1 MQLSKSETSAR
12 KEYNRLAPIYDLR
25 WYNYINKSLSFLI
38 DFAEIPSQI
47 SILDLA
53 CGTGELA
60 KLLLTNN
67 PQQQITGVDISDAML
82 AIAQNKLQ
90 VYPNIKLH
98 NASVI
103 SLPCDSEFFDLV
115 VCANAFHYFEFP
127 QLVLTEI
134 KRVIKPDGRVII
146 LDWCRDYLFC
156 KIFDRLFK
164 TIDPAYQQCHTQTEL
179 NQLLVAAGFDVIKNN
194 KIHFDIIW
202 ELMAVE
208 AILN

>member
-1 MQLSKSETSAR
+1 MGQ
-12 KEYNRLAPIYDLR
+12 
-25 WYNYINKSLSFLI
+25 
-38 DFAEIPSQI
+38 
-47 SILDLA
+47 
-53 CGTGELA
+53 GELA
-60 KLLLTNN
+60 KLLLANN
-67 PQQQITGVDISDAML
+67 PQQQITGVDISEAML

-98 NASVI
+98 NASAI
-103 SLPCDSEFFDLV
+103 SLPCDSESFDLV
-115 VCANAFHYFEFP
+115 ICANAFHSFEFP
-127 QLVLTEI
+127 QPVLTEI

-146 LDWCRDYLFC
+146 LDWCRDYLFY

-164 TIDPAYQQCHTQTEL
+164 TIDPAYQQCYTQAEL
-179 NQLLVAAGFDVIKNN
+179 NQLLVAAGFDIINNN

>member
-1 MQLSKSETSAR
+1 MQLSRNETAAR

-25 WYNYINKSLSFLI
+25 WHNYINKSLSFLI

-82 AIAQNKLQ
+82 AIAKNKLQ

-103 SLPCDSEFFDLV
+103 SLPYNSESFDLV

-134 KRVIKPDGRVII
+134 QRVIKPDGRVII
-146 LDWCRDYLFC
+146 LDWCRDYIFS

-164 TIDPAYQQCHTQTEL
+164 TIDPAYQQCYTQTEL

-194 KIHFDIIW
+194 KVHFGIIW